1 MLQMEAVECGVA
13 SLAMVLAYHGRH
25 VTLEEL
31 RVQCGV
37 SRDGSKAS
45 NLVKGARKYGLIAK
59 GFRYE
64 EIEKLYDM
72 HLPAIIFWDFN
83 HFVVLEGFWRG
94 KVHVNDPAQ
103 GPRVITLEEL
113 HSSFTGVILTFE
125 PGPDFVP
132 GGIKRS
138 IVSTL
143 ARRLSGSE
151 LALTFVI
158 LCGLCLVIPGLVIPT
173 FMRIFIDEYLVSGR
187 HDFVLPLLLG
197 MAITAL
203 LRMGLTY
210 LQEHYLLRMETKLAL
225 ATSTV
230 FFNHMLRLPLRF
242 FEHRY
247 AGDIGTRVQ
256 INDRVAQVVSGRL
269 ATTVLDCALVVFYAA
284 LMLMYDV
291 VLTLICITIAFLNVA
306 ALILVSRR
314 RRYVSRRLQ
323 LEQGKLTGTA
333 MNGLAMIE
341 SIKCSGSEP
350 ELFSR
355 WAGYQARALRA
366 RQELAGLSE
375 LVSAVPPLVATL
387 TTATILLLGSLKVMN
402 GEMTVGMLVAYQALM
417 AGFNGPLA
425 TFVGFGATLQELEA
439 DLNRLDDILELPQDV
454 EYELEERDEHA
465 TSPETVKLA
474 GRIEL
479 RDVTFGYSPLDKP
492 LIEQLNLTVEP
503 GQRVALVGRSGSGK
517 STVAL
522 LVAGLYQPWSGEI
535 LFDGIPR
542 RRQTTSLIRN
552 SLAVVAQDIF
562 LFGGTVRD
570 NVTMW
575 DPSIP
580 ETSVTS
586 ACRDAVIDEVIQ
598 TRARTYHSLVEEGG
612 GNFSGGQRQR
622 LEIARALV
630 GKPTMLILDEAM
642 SSLDPTTELQI
653 DDATRRLGCT
663 CLIIAHRLSTI
674 RDADE
679 IIVLEQGR
687 IVQRGTHDSMKGV
700 PGPYSEL
707 IKG

>member
-1 MLQMEAVECGVA
+1 MEAVECGVA

-25 VTLEEL
+25 VSLEEL

-45 NLVKGARKYGLIAK
+45 NLVKGARKYGMIAK

-64 EIEKLYDM
+64 EIEKLYGM

-113 HSSFTGVILTFE
+113 NSSFTGVILTFE
-125 PGPDFVP
+125 PGPDFIP
-132 GGIKRS
+132 GGAKRS
-138 IVSTL
+138 IVSAL
-143 ARRLSGSE
+143 ACRLSGSE
-151 LALTFVI
+151 LALAFVI

-187 HDFVLPLLLG
+187 HDFVQPLLVG

-225 ATSTV
+225 AASTV
-230 FFNHMLRLPLRF
+230 FFNHTLRLPLRF

-269 ATTVLDCALVVFYAA
+269 ATTVLDCVLVVFYAA

-291 VLTLICITIAFLNVA
+291 VLTLICITIGLLNVA
-306 ALILVSRR
+306 ALVLVSRR
-314 RRYVSRRLQ
+314 RRHVSRRLQ
-323 LEQGKLTGTA
+323 LEEGKLTGTA

-355 WAGYQARALRA
+355 WAGYQARALLA
-366 RQELAGLSE
+366 RQDLSGLTE

-417 AGFNGPLA
+417 AAFNGPLA

-439 DLNRLDDILELPQDV
+439 DLNRLDDVLELPQDV
-454 EYELEERDEHA
+454 EYALEERDEPA
-465 TSPETVKLA
+465 TTPEAVKLA

-492 LIEQLNLTVEP
+492 LIEQLNLTIEP

-517 STVAL
+517 STVAR

-535 LFDGIPR
+535 LLDGIPR
-542 RRQTTSLIRN
+542 HQQPTSLIQN

-570 NVTMW
+570 NLTMW

-630 GKPTMLILDEAM
+630 GKPTMLILDEAT

-663 CLIIAHRLSTI
+663 CMIIAHRLSTI

-679 IIVLEQGR
+679 IIVLEKGR